1 MQTTQS
7 GLGLVGII
15 VIAALFG
22 GAYTLKDEQ
31 GVSYLE
37 RGYTMAR
44 YYFVDRNQEAL
55 EGAHNTKA
63 LVDKQQAELQ
73 KAVNE

>member
-1 MQTTQS
+1 MQATQS
-7 GLGLVGII
+7 GFGLVGII
-15 VIAALFG
+15 VIAALLG

-37 RGYTMAR
+37 RGYSMAR

-55 EGAHNTKA
+55 EGAHNAKA